1 MERKGD
7 SVKKK
12 VLGRGLSAL
21 LTPSAA
27 RETEREPGLLQIPL
41 ARLRVGSFQPRK
53 TFPPEALSE
62 LVASIR
68 EKGVLVPVTVRPTP
82 DGYELVAG
90 ERRFR
95 AAEAAG
101 LVAIPAVVR
110 KLTDR
115 EALEVALVDNLQ
127 RMDLNAIEMAE
138 GYHRLM
144 HEFSLT
150 QEQVAQ
156 RMGKDRA
163 TVANTLRLLKLPAPV
178 RHAVA
183 DGRLSAGH
191 ARALLGAPPEHVV
204 ALLETVLRRGLSVRE
219 TERLCGAAQ
228 WTIIEKVW
236 RRNFPAAGGR
246 GCACGG
252 RFRRGKSR
260 SPTSPPGNSIGCAV
274 FCSAA
279 GKRTGRIFTG
289 VAAVGRGIFSTKKI
303 YCIGKFLCYSS
314 PHTLQ
319 LPYPRIRIN
328 SEGKE

>member
-41 ARLRVGSFQPRK
+41 ARLRVGALQPRK

-219 TERLCGAAQ
+219 TERLCGAAG
-228 WTIIEKVW
+228 K
-236 RRNFPAAGGR
+236 RKPARNPAAVDDHRKSLEEELSRRGGTRVRLRGTLSKGKVEISYFSSGELDRLCGVLFGGR
-246 GCACGG
+246 
-252 RFRRGKSR
+252 
-260 SPTSPPGNSIGCAV
+260 
-274 FCSAA
+274 
-279 GKRTGRIFTG
+279 
-289 VAAVGRGIFSTKKI
+289 
-303 YCIGKFLCYSS
+303 
-314 PHTLQ
+314 
-319 LPYPRIRIN
+319 
-328 SEGKE
+328 

>member
-21 LTPSAA
+21 LTPSTPAV
-27 RETEREPGLLQIPL
+27 EKEPGLLQIPL

-53 TFPPEALSE
+53 TFPPEALAE

-101 LVAIPAVVR
+101 LTAIPALVR

-127 RMDLNAIEMAE
+127 RTDLNAIETAE
-138 GYHRLM
+138 GYHRLV

-178 RHAVA
+178 RQAVA

-204 ALLETVLRRGLSVRE
+204 SIFESVLRRGLSVRE
-219 TERLCGAAQ
+219 TERLCGAA
-228 WTIIEKVW
+228 EK
-236 RRNFPAAGGR
+236 RKPMRKPAAGDDHLR
-246 GCACGG
+246 VLEEELS
-252 RFRRGKSR
+252 RRGGTRVRLRGTLKK
-260 SPTSPPGNSIGCAV
+260 
-274 FCSAA
+274 
-279 GKRTGRIFTG
+279 GKVEISYFSSGELDRLCG
-289 VAAVGRGIFSTKKI
+289 VLFG
-303 YCIGKFLCYSS
+303 
-314 PHTLQ
+314 
-319 LPYPRIRIN
+319 PR
-328 SEGKE
+328 